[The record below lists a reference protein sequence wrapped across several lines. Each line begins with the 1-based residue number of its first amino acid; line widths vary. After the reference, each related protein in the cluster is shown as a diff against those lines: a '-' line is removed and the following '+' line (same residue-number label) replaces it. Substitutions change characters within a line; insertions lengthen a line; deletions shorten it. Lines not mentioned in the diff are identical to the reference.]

1 MAKYNSYKE
10 FREAFDG
17 FVTSDRK
24 FASKVN
30 RFDSF
35 TNKRTGEKWFFAM
48 DYSKSFGWDGVA
60 AYRADTDEL
69 FTLDGIDGPNG
80 VKADDELIASYGNT
94 KDDCTD
100 AMMGA

>member
-1 MAKYNSYKE
+1 MKFKT
-10 FREAFDG
+10 FKQFKEAFEG
-17 FVTSDRK
+17 FATSDKK
-24 FASKVN
+24 FAPKVN
-30 RFDSF
+30 RFDSW

-48 DYSKSFGWDGVA
+48 DYDKSFGWDGVA

-80 VKADDELIASYGNT
+80 MKADDELVASYGST
-94 KDDCTD
+94 KDDCIG